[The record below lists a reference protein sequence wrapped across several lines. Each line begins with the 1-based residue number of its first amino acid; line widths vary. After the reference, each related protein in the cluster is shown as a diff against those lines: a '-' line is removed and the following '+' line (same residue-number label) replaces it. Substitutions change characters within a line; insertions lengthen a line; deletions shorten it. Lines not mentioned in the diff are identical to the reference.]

1 MAKPKILVVEDENI
15 VVMELRARLQN
26 LDYAVVGIASSGE
39 EAIRKTEQTHPDLVL
54 MDIRLKGKM
63 NGIQAAKVIRD
74 RFATPI
80 VYLTAFADDDTLQ
93 RAKATEPF
101 GYLLKPFEERQLHS
115 TLEMALQKHK
125 LEAALQESQRRLRVY
140 SNRLKTLHEIDLA
153 ILEAHSPETIAQA
166 VLGRIRELVP
176 CVQASVVTYDFD
188 AQEAAELAVHVN
200 GELALEQGVRY
211 PLEEYG
217 DLETLR
223 QGQVQ
228 VVEDILAVLQLKLT
242 GQIG

>member
-125 LEAALQESQRRLRVY
+125 LEAALRESQRRLRVY
-140 SNRLKTLHEIDLA
+140 SDRLKTLHEIDLA
-153 ILEAHSPETIAQA
+153 ILEAHWLE
-166 VLGRIRELVP
+166 
-176 CVQASVVTYDFD
+176 C
-188 AQEAAELAVHVN
+188 N
-200 GELALEQGVRY
+200 ALDCNDID
-211 PLEEYG
+211 PL
-217 DLETLR
+217 
-223 QGQVQ
+223 
-228 VVEDILAVLQLKLT
+228 
-242 GQIG
+242 